1 MKIRSYV
8 IIIPARFNST
18 RLPGKPLIK
27 LKGLT
32 ILERTYNQCIK
43 ALPKKNVFVATDSE
57 LIKNFCIKNSINF
70 IMTSKRC
77 LTGTDRVAEAA
88 KKIQAKYYVNIQGD
102 EPFFPKIDIKKL
114 IQTSKKYP
122 QSVINGF
129 TQIKQKKLY
138 FSPHIPKVVFNDN
151 EDLLY
156 MSRSPIPGNK
166 KKIYTKAWR
175 QVCGYVFPNKKLM
188 EFCKYKR
195 KKKLESVEDIEI
207 LRFIEMGINVKM
219 VKLSN
224 ISMSIDTKQDLALA
238 KKKIG

>member
-27 LKGLT
+27 LKVLK

-70 IMTSKRC
+70 IMTSKSC

-151 EDLLY
+151 EDLIY

>member
-70 IMTSKRC
+70 IMTSKSC

-151 EDLLY
+151 EDLIY